1 MALLEQMGE
10 NRIGIGLDSDACWT
24 VVKRV
29 ENIVML
35 A

>member
-10 NRIGIGLDSDACWT
+10 NRIGIGLDSDAWWT
-24 VVKRV
+24 VVKGV